1 MKRPSK
7 RRRLIIQ
14 LAALVDLLFVVM
26 FLQYTEQMQ
35 AGARLQSAA
44 ANADAVK
51 NQALENQDNLLKSR
65 NDLQS
70 EVEELKKKLAKET
83 YKNVDIEKQ
92 LRQIGEMARE
102 QIAGVDPNAIT
113 KTLSGAP
120 PDEVAAILA
129 AFTETKGKNAAQV
142 IQMLRKSSEL
152 KNWCDIWEV
161 HLFDDDHVRLR
172 APKVG
177 DREFTPKD
185 SNDFS
190 VHFIESVKGA
200 GEPKGLVIIM
210 FTHGNA
216 HERAISKVEHGL
228 EDVQKIWSGQQP
240 GKRIQVTAK
249 KYSAEAP

>member
-1 MKRPSK
+1 MKRPAK

-35 AGARLQSAA
+35 AAARMQSAA
-44 ANADAVK
+44 ANADDVTAMVL
-51 NQALENQDNLLKSR
+51 NNQDK
-65 NDLQS
+65 LQS
-70 EVEELKKKLAKET
+70 EVEELKKKLATET
-83 YKNVDIEKQ
+83 SKNVDIEQQ
-92 LRQIGEMARE
+92 LRQIGEMAGE
-102 QIAGVDPNAIT
+102 LIAGVDPKAIT

-120 PDEVAAILA
+120 PDEVSAIRA

-142 IQMLRKSSEL
+142 VQMMRKSSEL
-152 KNWCDIWEV
+152 KNWCNIWEV

-172 APKVG
+172 GPNVT

-185 SNDFS
+185 KNDFS
-190 VHFIESVKGA
+190 VQFMESVKLA

-216 HERAISKVEHGL
+216 HSDPIKAVTDGL
-228 EDVQKIWSGQQP
+228 DQVQKIWSGQQP